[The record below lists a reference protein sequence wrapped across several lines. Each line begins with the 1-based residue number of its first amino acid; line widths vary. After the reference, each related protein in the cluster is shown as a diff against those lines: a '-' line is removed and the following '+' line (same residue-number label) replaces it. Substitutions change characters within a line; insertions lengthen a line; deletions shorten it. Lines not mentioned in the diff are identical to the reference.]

1 MAEKGP
7 SQTPSE
13 ENPPVAKGKQ
23 QFNQIYMPRYS
34 LNNQRIKQ
42 ECILEEVFK
51 KNVGKM

>member
-13 ENPPVAKGKQ
+13 ENPPVARGKH

-34 LNNQRIKQ
+34 LITRESNRS
-42 ECILEEVFK
+42 VFWSKSLK
-51 KNVGKM
+51 KM